1 MRLVQNSQGPICP
14 CLQNAGLRASLELS
28 CPQLFC
34 VLEPVAF
41 KSTIPHQF
49 CIGKGSFTWTTL
61 TTTLEAGKGTLI
73 LQLWTL
79 GTVGTGSSTKG
90 RRHMFKKK
98 KRFRYL
104 FYLYMYVPSVCIC
117 ALCMQVSI
125 EARRWYQ
132 VP

>member
-14 CLQNAGLRASLELS
+14 CLQNAGLRASLGLS

-90 RRHMFKKK
+90 RRHIFKKK
-98 KRFRYL
+98 K
-104 FYLYMYVPSVCIC
+104 I
-117 ALCMQVSI
+117 
-125 EARRWYQ
+125 
-132 VP
+132 

>member
-14 CLQNAGLRASLELS
+14 CLQNAGLRATLGLS

-90 RRHMFKKK
+90 SRHISKKK
-98 KRFRYL
+98 KKDLGICFI
-104 FYLYMYVPSVCIC
+104 CIC
-117 ALCMQVSI
+117 MCQVYAYALC
-125 EARRWYQ
+125 ACRY
-132 VP
+132 P